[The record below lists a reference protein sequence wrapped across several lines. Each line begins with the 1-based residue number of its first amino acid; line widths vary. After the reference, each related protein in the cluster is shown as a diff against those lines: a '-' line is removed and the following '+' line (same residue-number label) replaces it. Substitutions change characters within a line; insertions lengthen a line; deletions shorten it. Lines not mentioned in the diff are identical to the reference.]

1 MITVLDSLNFLNSEK
16 YKNFVDNLKKNIN
29 INIESTVYNKILQS
43 ELSEINHVD
52 IRMMDFKDIISE
64 KNFFEFSIGRI
75 KIDEENYKKY
85 IKKEIEKNEGITEYG
100 KLDKMFEK
108 KYRRYFLFHWITDY
122 YFLLKGNDEFLER
135 LKKRD
140 IPLIEEYVI
149 EISEIFKKISN

>member
-85 IKKEIEKNEGITEYG
+85 IKKEKEKNEGITEYG

-108 KYRRYFLFHWITDY
+108 KNRRYFLFHWIIDY
-122 YFLLKGNDEFLER
+122 YFLLKVNGEFLES

-149 EISEIFKKISN
+149 EFSELFKNISN

>member
-108 KYRRYFLFHWITDY
+108 KYRRYFLFHWIIDY
-122 YFLLKGNDEFLER
+122 YFLLKGNGEFLES

-149 EISEIFKKISN
+149 EISELFKKISN

>member
-64 KNFFEFSIGRI
+64 KI
-75 KIDEENYKKY
+75 
-85 IKKEIEKNEGITEYG
+85 
-100 KLDKMFEK
+100 
-108 KYRRYFLFHWITDY
+108 FLN
-122 YFLLKGNDEFLER
+122 FLL
-135 LKKRD
+135 
-140 IPLIEEYVI
+140 EE
-149 EISEIFKKISN
+149 